1 MTAPRCELSVVI
13 PYFQRERGVLARA
26 LQSIDTQRDVPATVS
41 VIVVDD
47 ESPVPAQDEIEAADL
62 KAVRVAVMRQAN
74 AGPAAARNAGLNA
87 ISSSCRYVAF
97 LDSDDSWHEDHLA
110 RAVRCLEQGFDFYFA
125 NFLHL
130 DQSVGAFE
138 RGGRLDLSQHP
149 SVEGL
154 PDMHAFARSLYE
166 QVIVGNVI
174 GTSTVVIRWDLIR
187 DLRFQEEFVYAGE
200 DYLFWMDCTLRSA
213 RAAFSSRIEC
223 TYGRG
228 VNLYS
233 GSGWGT
239 PRSLDRIVHETRFRK
254 RVLSAYPLNP
264 QQRQSV
270 REALARLRRAFAADV
285 LHRLRTGS
293 QVRLGLLARQARTD
307 PLSYIE
313 LPRHVLSALMRRTA

>member
-1 MTAPRCELSVVI
+1 MTARQCELSVVI

-26 LQSIDTQRDVPATVS
+26 LRSIDAQRDVPATVS

-47 ESPVPAQDEIEAADL
+47 ESPVPAQEEVDAAEL
-62 KAVRVAVMRQAN
+62 KAVRVLVVSQAN
-74 AGPAAARNAGLNA
+74 AGPAAARNTGLN
-87 ISSSCRYVAF
+87 SVGGNCRYVAF
-97 LDSDDSWHEDHLA
+97 LDSDDIWHEDHLA
-110 RAVRCLEQGFDFYFA
+110 RAVCCLEQGFDFYFA

-130 DQSVGAFE
+130 DQSIGAFE
-138 RGGRLDLSQHP
+138 RGGRLDMSQHP
-149 SVEGL
+149 PVAGL
-154 PDMHAFARSLYE
+154 PDMHVFGRSLYE
-166 QVIVGNVI
+166 QIIVGNVI
-174 GTSTVVIRWDLIR
+174 GTSTVVIRWDMIR

-213 RAAFSSRIEC
+213 KAAFSSRIEC

-239 PRSLDRIVHETRFRK
+239 PKSLDRIVHETRFRK

-264 QQRQSV
+264 LQRQSV
-270 REALARLRRAFAADV
+270 REALRKLRRAFAADV

-293 QVRLGLLARQARTD
+293 RVRLSLLARQARTD
-307 PLSYIE
+307 PASYLE
-313 LPRHVLSALMRRTA
+313 LPRHVLSALTRRTA